1 MLVVDPGSPATG
13 AVFDPASR
21 LVFAMSADNIDQVY
35 VAGEL
40 KVKNGGLLGQDIAEI
55 QRQTVARVEVIRA
68 AQAQAAATGAAAD

>member
-1 MLVVDPGSPATG
+1 
-13 AVFDPASR
+13 
-21 LVFAMSADNIDQVY
+21 MSADNIDQVY

-55 QRQTVARVEVIRA
+55 QRQTVARVEAIRA